1 MPLPRLGVAGH
12 GRKSVRGWLNTWVWG
27 KKRSRKRSPSA
38 EEDNWADILTRTV
51 RKALAGSGS
60 KREQETIDP
69 RELEERAQSL
79 EALADMLRTRP
90 EQLGFKV
97 APLTLEDVDVEA
109 QWGARDGDDGDAT
122 PVKGRRDVRSFVSNG
137 VRSAYDSMVRR
148 GANLQS
154 NHRLFS
160 AMHV

>member
-1 MPLPRLGVAGH
+1 M
-12 GRKSVRGWLNTWVWG
+12 WG
-27 KKRSRKRSPSA
+27 KRKSRKRSPSA

-97 APLTLEDVDVEA
+97 APLSLEDVDVEA

-122 PVKGRRDVRSFVSNG
+122 PGKGEAGREELRLRRCTVRIRFNG
-137 VRSAYDSMVRR
+137 SR
-148 GANLQS
+148 GGQICS
-154 NHRLFS
+154 RTTGYFRPC
-160 AMHV
+160 MFD